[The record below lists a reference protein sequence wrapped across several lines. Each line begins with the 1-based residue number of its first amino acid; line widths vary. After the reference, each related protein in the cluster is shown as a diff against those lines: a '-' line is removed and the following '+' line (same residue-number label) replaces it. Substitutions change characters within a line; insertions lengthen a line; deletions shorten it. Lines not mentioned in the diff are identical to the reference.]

1 MRINT
6 KLTLITLIMVAAFS
20 SIALA
25 TLQNGLIVYY
35 SFDEAVGNTASDK
48 SKTTTMEN

>member
-6 KLTLITLIMVAAFS
+6 KLTLITLIIAVAFS

-25 TLQNGLIVYY
+25 TLQNGLIVI
-35 SFDEAVGNTASDK
+35 
-48 SKTTTMEN
+48 